1 MITMNAVSNKMGE
14 TKNYYQHIHI
24 FMVGSHI
31 IAHGDPK
38 SDHEMAVCVR

>member
-1 MITMNAVSNKMGE
+1 MITMNDVSKKLGE
-14 TKNYYQHIHI
+14 TKNYYHHIHI

-38 SDHEMAVCVR
+38 FDNEMAVCVQ